1 MKEINNTI
9 KSHKKIK
16 IICLSVVIILLLI
29 AIAIG
34 IYFFYN
40 KNLSKND
47 NIEVEELEQSKFNI
61 EKSETSYTGMRF
73 KTTWT
78 YLKEEL
84 DKLKSQNT
92 SNGFNL
98 SNWKKIDDV
107 SDDQTTTYRMSY
119 YNYRNPTVEE
129 LAKGENS
136 ILYDI
141 FGFEVVVENNTD
153 KIVAIA
159 YDSLKGEDYNQN
171 FSTFLDY
178 LSLIDNELTNN
189 VSKLISQLSEA
200 QSENEDINNVNIS
213 TYYEDNI
220 YVYLIN
226 NDTTFSIVV
235 CPSINEE
242 VEYQREYRKWKVL
255 ENLSNNKY
263 NDKINGLEN
272 PNLIDYIEIDM
283 PNFIDKSYTSV
294 IYDYNLTDYIV
305 EQLYEHGIEGTTFSS
320 KHMKWISDNSI
331 SIEGNFYLYG
341 YGIIKKQEPNANGK
355 LKVFCKDGTI
365 SLGQDIKVYGDY
377 SSNTDKPQ
385 QLYINPN
392 NKPVTQAPSSDN
404 NSMTLEEK
412 IKELAIREETEAWN
426 YTKYGKYA
434 TLQSS
439 GNEIILVTYIHKY
452 DKYEHY
458 YMLIEVNTKEN
469 SIVKHTDVF
478 PGNEGFIESMY
489 LSNWEQ

>member
-1 MKEINNTI
+1 MKKIINFI
-9 KSHKKIK
+9 KSHKKIN
-16 IICLSVVIILLLI
+16 IIFLSIVILLILS
-29 AIAIG
+29 IAIG
-34 IYFFYN
+34 IYFLYN
-40 KNLSKND
+40 NNISKMD
-47 NIEVEELEQSKFNI
+47 NIEVEQGKFNI

-78 YLKEEL
+78 HLKEEL
-84 DKLKSQNT
+84 DKLKNQNT
-92 SNGFNL
+92 SNEFNL
-98 SNWKKIDDV
+98 SDWEKIDDV

-136 ILYDI
+136 IPYDI

-153 KIVAIA
+153 KIVALA
-159 YDSLKGEDYNQN
+159 YDSLKGEEYNQN
-171 FSTFLDY
+171 ISTFLDY

-189 VSKLISQLSEA
+189 ASKLISQLSEA

-213 TYYEDNI
+213 TYYENNI
-220 YVYLIN
+220 YIYLII

-242 VEYQREYRKWKVL
+242 VEYQKEHRQWKTL
-255 ENLSNNKY
+255 ENLY
-263 NDKINGLEN
+263 NDKIIGLAN

-355 LKVFCKDGTI
+355 LKVYCKDGTI
-365 SLGQDIKVYGDY
+365 SLGQDIKVYGDHY
-377 SSNTDKPQ
+377 SNTDKPQ

-392 NKPVTQAPSSDN
+392 NKPITHTPPS
-404 NSMTLEEK
+404 NSKTLKEK
-412 IKELAIREETEAWN
+412 IEELAIRGETEVWD
-426 YTKYGKYA
+426 YTGYRKYT

-439 GNEIILVTYIHKY
+439 GNEIILVTYTSKY

-469 SIVKHTDVF
+469 SIIKHTDVF

-489 LSNWEQ
+489 FSNWKQ